1 MMKSIAALWIV
12 ACAGSTHAD
21 KAPAEARVQDR
32 SVSIAWG
39 PAVSDLRLGL
49 SVDGTSVVFHL
60 ENVGKA
66 KLEVW
71 SHVATHET
79 HLDWYALQLV
89 HNGNARELRFVD
101 DRNRSAPIKTT
112 LDPGAQLS
120 HKVDVAAWA
129 ARAANNSQPLAP
141 GSYRATATYDVTDG
155 PVWHGKL
162 TSGQIALTIPTK

>member
-1 MMKSIAALWIV
+1 MMKSIAALWLV
-12 ACAGSTHAD
+12 ACSGSTHAD
-21 KAPAEARVQDR
+21 KAPAEARVEDR

-39 PAVSDLRLGL
+39 QVVSDLRLGL
-49 SVDGTSVVFHL
+49 SVDGTSAVFHL

-71 SHVATHET
+71 SHVATVET
-79 HLDWYALQLV
+79 HLDWYALLLV
-89 HNGNARELRFVD
+89 HNGSARDLRFVD
-101 DRNRSAPIKTT
+101 DRNRSAPIKVT
-112 LDPGAQLS
+112 LDPGARVS

-141 GSYRATATYDVTDG
+141 GSYSATATYEVTDG

-162 TSGQIALTIPTK
+162 ASGQVALTVPRT